1 MIIMKN
7 EKEEKSTQLN
17 EYIVT
22 ILPAVIGL
30 IGIVIDKIGFGN
42 SGEGGREEF
51 PWLNPSLQVL
61 FVLATLFILNNCWNR
76 TKKEAGQGEQ
86 IKRYLRVNFNLKDED
101 ESSLNVA
108 HAVVS
113 GTAKQFF
120 CAWIVIWLLWLGYY
134 SGVCFSS
141 LVPQNDYFLKV
152 LMPLYRNVFNFL
164 SSAVLFTIYL
174 ILTEATVHTRARN
187 KSKSFILNGFTL
199 LMVLALLF
207 ALPSLYAV
215 SLPYSSDV
223 YPMCMIFISL
233 FLSIFSAISF
243 TLIIGKLNSA
253 YLQIPVAYIVI
264 LYFYAI
270 SQAYEP
276 LSTIYEMYF
285 VGQKKSCYPELQSII
300 GLLYDVIPYITLLG
314 KVFLMLTLMW
324 ITNNQRIIFY
334 IIHRSIALE
343 EAPSSLKKFK
353 RYMQTNSNE

>member
-1 MIIMKN
+1 M
-7 EKEEKSTQLN
+7 
-17 EYIVT
+17 
-22 ILPAVIGL
+22 
-30 IGIVIDKIGFGN
+30 
-42 SGEGGREEF
+42 
-51 PWLNPSLQVL
+51 
-61 FVLATLFILNNCWNR
+61 TLVILNNCWNR
-76 TKKEAGQGEQ
+76 TKKEAGQSEQ
-86 IKRYLRVNFNLKDED
+86 IKRYLRTNFNLKDEN
-101 ESSLNVA
+101 EPSLNVA

-343 EAPSSLKKFK
+343 EAPSSLKKFQ